1 MIFRLVNRILKLLD
15 SKTDRTAATV
25 DLKNA
30 FDKQDQIL
38 ATFMFIKLGV
48 IYSLIPVLISY
59 LQDRYMQVKL
69 NGKLSSEH
77 NLIGGRPQGTLRGQ
91 TEYLVQS
98 NDVADCVNDDDDLS
112 ILELLSLAGAL
123 IEYDKSVPSDI
134 GTDQLYLPPEN
145 FATHR

>member
-1 MIFRLVNRILKLLD
+1 
-15 SKTDRTAATV
+15 
-25 DLKNA
+25 
-30 FDKQDQIL
+30 
-38 ATFMFIKLGV
+38 
-48 IYSLIPVLISY
+48 
-59 LQDRYMQVKL
+59 MQVKF

-98 NDVADCVNDDDDLS
+98 NDVADCVKDDDDLS

-145 FATHR
+145 FETQR